1 VSIVPNRRTVLAG
14 QVVVYTIK
22 SRGGPNRHV
31 KLQFDE
37 INLVEK
43 PLLGANGG
51 GVTDATCTLLT
62 TSDFTYVCTP
72 TGASFTVSVR
82 VQSVGALSSAL
93 ELTALLS
100 DDGSTDCAIDS
111 KSVQINGANNGDCG
125 ITESGSTCYD
135 AEAHCFTATC
145 PPTRKRATVT
155 ASVFPMTFSI
165 DYRRIKSHHGHLR
178 NSHETTCGPRYEFL
192 VDGQTQFLSSEQRF
206 LSQGTL
212 SFSGNA
218 TIIPGQQMLVEFRVV
233 PTECEHSKLLVWN
246 ERALVSPDEIGE
258 VEVDRD
264 SFLAKKFANVD
275 FK

>member
-1 VSIVPNRRTVLAG
+1 VLIVPNRRTVLEN
-14 QVVVYTIK
+14 QVVVCTIK
-22 SRGGPNRHV
+22 SRGGTSRHV

-51 GVTDATCTLLT
+51 GFTGATCTLLT

-82 VQSVGALSSAL
+82 VRSSGSLSSAL
-93 ELTALLS
+93 ELTALLG
-100 DDGSTDCAIDS
+100 DDAGTDCAIDS
-111 KSVQINGANNGDCG
+111 KSVQINGANNNGCG

-145 PPTRKRATVT
+145 PSTRKRSTVT
-155 ASVFPMTFSI
+155 ASVFPMTFRI
-165 DYRRIKSHHGHLR
+165 DYRRVKSHDSHLR
-178 NSHETTCGPRYEFL
+178 NSHETSCGPRFEFL
-192 VDGQTQFLSSEQRF
+192 VDSQTQFLSSEQRF

-212 SFSGNA
+212 TFAGNA
-218 TIIPGQQMLVEFRVV
+218 TIVAGQQVFVEFRVV
-233 PTECEHSKLLVWN
+233 AVQCEHSKLLVWN
-246 ERALVSPDEIGE
+246 QHALVSPDEIDE
-258 VEVDRD
+258 VELERD
-264 SFLAKKFANVD
+264 SFLAQKFANVD